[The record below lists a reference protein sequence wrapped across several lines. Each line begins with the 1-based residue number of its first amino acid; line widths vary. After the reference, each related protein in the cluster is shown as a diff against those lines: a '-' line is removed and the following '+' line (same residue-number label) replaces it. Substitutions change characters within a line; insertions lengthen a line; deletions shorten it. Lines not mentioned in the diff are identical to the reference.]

1 MKNKYIKPDLLKI
14 RFCDD
19 VILASGGNALTVDD
33 SILYENGWEN

>member
-1 MKNKYIKPDLLKI
+1 MKNKYIEPDLFET

-19 VILASGGNALTVDD
+19 VILASGGNASTVDD